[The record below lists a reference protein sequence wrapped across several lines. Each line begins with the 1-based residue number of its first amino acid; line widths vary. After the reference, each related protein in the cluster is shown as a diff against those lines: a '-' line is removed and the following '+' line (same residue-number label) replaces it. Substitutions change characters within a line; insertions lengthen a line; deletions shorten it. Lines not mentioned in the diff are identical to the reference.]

1 LYTFTDLEDGKLYYF
16 AITAYD
22 MDGNESELSEEIVH
36 DRSMVDSEA
45 DQEGDGLINDK
56 EGSVDEGGS
65 TDEEVTRIA
74 DAGGEDD
81 HSSDRVES
89 ASNQEEPPEGILAG
103 GMILQSQLSI
113 VFVDSEPLVG
123 NGAAEDAVDGRPDTF
138 WLIELGAKPPRHP
151 HELVIA
157 LGGSYS
163 VRGFAIF
170 HVKTVGWMGRWHG
183 SASMSVRMAKIGE
196 RR

>member
-1 LYTFTDLEDGKLYYF
+1 
-16 AITAYD
+16 
-22 MDGNESELSEEIVH
+22 
-36 DRSMVDSEA
+36 
-45 DQEGDGLINDK
+45 
-56 EGSVDEGGS
+56 
-65 TDEEVTRIA
+65 
-74 DAGGEDD
+74 
-81 HSSDRVES
+81 
-89 ASNQEEPPEGILAG
+89 
-103 GMILQSQLSI
+103 MIPQLRLSI

-123 NGAAEDAVDGRPDTF
+123 EGAAEAAINGRPETF
-138 WLIELGAKPPRHP
+138 WRTEMGAKPPRHP

-183 SASMSVRMAKIGE
+183 SASMSVRMGKIGA